1 MITIRKVLSFQQLFM
16 LFLLCIPSIQSL
28 TTNLS
33 YKNNHSFAYHEN
45 LTSFTILRCIKT
57 SLITLNKWK
66 QKRKMYLAEEDQWI
80 SHKTGRKLKEVK
92 ETQQFL
98 QTSMTYN
105 SRTISSFESPRS
117 YFKIRSESALEVVI
131 LPLQLLPPA

>member
-1 MITIRKVLSFQQLFM
+1 M
-16 LFLLCIPSIQSL
+16 LFLLCIPSIQSP

-131 LPLQLLPPA
+131 LPLQLLPPASMRLNFF